1 VARYPE
7 LERIL
12 LDASRLLRVRGYSP
26 RTRKAYLGWMRRF
39 LYSQRVLP
47 PSALRR
53 EHVDRW
59 LSLLADEARLAARS
73 RNQAAS
79 ALAFM
84 FREVLG
90 TDLMKDVERA
100 RGQRRVPV
108 VLSHGEARRV
118 IDVLKGQHHLVASLL
133 YGSGLRL
140 SEALQ
145 LRVKDLD
152 FELAQLIVRDGKGNK
167 DRYAVMPELVLRP
180 LQAQVRRVRAM
191 HAGDRLLGG
200 GWAPLPGALHRKD
213 PEAGFQLAWQFVFP
227 STRAS
232 KDATTGRLGRWH
244 LDASAV
250 QRAVKKAVRVA
261 GVTKAASCHTFR
273 HSFATELLRDGHD
286 IRKVQDLLGHKDIR
300 VTMIYLHTVTHTG
313 HSVRSPLDRPTHPRD

>member
-7 LERIL
+7 LDRIL
-12 LDASRLLRVRGYSP
+12 IHAAQVLRVRGYSP
-26 RTRKAYLGWMRRF
+26 RTRKAYLGWIRRF

-47 PSALRR
+47 PTALGK

-59 LSLLADEARLAARS
+59 LTWLTDEARLAAKS

-90 TDLMKDVERA
+90 RDLMKDVERA
-100 RGQRRVPV
+100 RGQRRIPV
-108 VLSHGEARRV
+108 VLSHAEARRV
-118 IDVLKGQHHLVASLL
+118 IDLLKGQHHLIASLL

-145 LRVKDLD
+145 LRIKDLD

-167 DRYAVMPELVLRP
+167 DRYAVLPQLVRP
-180 LQAQVRRVRAM
+180 ALQAQVRRVRRV
-191 HAGDRLLGG
+191 HAGERMRGG
-200 GWAPLPGALHRKD
+200 GWAALPGALHRKD
-213 PEAGFQLAWQFVFP
+213 PEAGFELAWQFVFP
-227 STRAS
+227 ATRTS
-232 KDATTGRLGRWH
+232 KDAATGRFGRWH

-250 QRAVKKAVRVA
+250 QRAVKKAVRAA

-300 VTMIYLHTVTHTG
+300 VTMIYLHTVAHTG
-313 HSVRSPLDRPTHPRD
+313 HGVRSPLDRPTRGRD